1 MEFCP
6 MKKRKIDENVEETE
20 NNEDNK
26 MVAEPTE
33 EKFREMMVLDEAI
46 ESENDLEGKFYVKKQ
61 TEVS

>member
-1 MEFCP
+1 

-20 NNEDNK
+20 NHEDNK

>member
-1 MEFCP
+1 MECP

>member
-1 MEFCP
+1 